1 MPSIKEF
8 DPKYIPIIF
17 WVLLAI
23 QLISMLIISQ
33 DIGISKDDSIHRVQ
47 AEKVFNYY
55 KSLGEDKAALEIA
68 DTNPVQF
75 KGQSFDNLMF
85 VFEKVFGLERT
96 VEMRHFLIAL
106 FGWLIILLT
115 GLLAKTYWGYKAGIL
130 SIILLYISPRFLGH
144 SFNNSIDIPFAF
156 GFMLSTY
163 GILNFVHELPKV
175 RTSTLLMIIGGIAF
189 SISIQ
194 LAGIISLGFLVLF
207 SVWSYL
213 FQKPSSSS
221 LKKYKTQFLK
231 KIAIFL
237 PLISILGYGLGIL
250 FWPYLFENPIKG
262 IGEMLNTAERRVIRT
277 QQGAP
282 YGWSTTRKTG
292 AYHLKTDID

>member
-1 MPSIKEF
+1 M
-8 DPKYIPIIF
+8 
-17 WVLLAI
+17 LAV
-23 QLISMLIISQ
+23 QLISMLVISQ
-33 DIGISKDDSIHRVQ
+33 NIGNSKDDSIHRVQ

-55 KSLGEDKAALEIA
+55 KSLGEDKAALEIT
-68 DTNPVQF
+68 DTNPVQL

-96 VEMRHFLIAL
+96 MKMRHFLIAL

-156 GFMLSTY
+156 GFMLSTS

-221 LKKYKTQFLK
+221 LKKDKTQFLK
-231 KIAIFL
+231 KISIFL
-237 PLISILGYGLGIL
+237 PLISILTYGLGIL
-250 FWPYLFENPIKG
+250 FLNVSIKYRN
-262 IGEMLNTAERRVIRT
+262 IF
-277 QQGAP
+277 
-282 YGWSTTRKTG
+282 
-292 AYHLKTDID
+292 